1 MVSFVFQTK
10 KRKREKEENK
20 RRGAKNEEND
30 PISLL
35 KEV

>member
-1 MVSFVFQTK
+1 MSFVFQTKK
-10 KRKREKEENK
+10 KRKREKEEEG
-20 RRGAKNEEND
+20 RGGKNEEND